1 MSPMAGEANR
11 MMVANRIWEQG
22 PFDRR
27 AMVADIAFH
36 SSGFIGIGYGGV
48 WDDTQRI
55 PVSTPQLVLLELGYL
70 IN

>member
-1 MSPMAGEANR
+1 
-11 MMVANRIWEQG
+11 
-22 PFDRR
+22 
-27 AMVADIAFH
+27 MVADIAFH
-36 SSGFIGIGYGGV
+36 SSGFIGIGCGGV